1 MTQIIIASISSINP
15 NLKTQING
23 LTTLSIRTVC
33 NVVVWLPDLSS
44 SLRTNLILWDA
55 VDTHGGDGCE
65 HHPDRE
71 QTEELAGDGV
81 SWVLQCQ
88 PQTLPDVPITH
99 LLEMLHVSVRME
111 EDNELAINSKRDKRG
126 DVSGAVEGQNGSVVF
141 YLFKS
146 DISSTDVSMLLTS
159 LSSSQLRCRLLS
171 SLRSW

>member
-1 MTQIIIASISSINP
+1 MKPTDASCW
-15 NLKTQING
+15 K
-23 LTTLSIRTVC
+23 LTEPCCLVSTFRARRTH
-33 NVVVWLPDLSS
+33 
-44 SLRTNLILWDA
+44 LILWHA

-65 HHPDRE
+65 HHSDGE

-81 SWVLQCQ
+81 SRVLQRQ

-99 LLEMLHVSVRME
+99 FLEVLHVSAKVE
-111 EDNELAINSKRDKRG
+111 KGSGLIIYFKKRRKK
-126 DVSGAVEGQNGSVVF
+126 VQLCVF

-146 DISSTDVSMLLTS
+146 DISSTDVSTLLAS